1 MSSGLED
8 FSLFDLFRLEAEEQ
22 VRVLQTELLQIES
35 GTATVASL
43 EALMRASHSL
53 KGAARIIGLDVIVHL
68 THAMED
74 RFVAAQAGH
83 ALTSGDVDRMLT
95 ATDWLTRLQSVPEA
109 ETPAWLEANTAAIE
123 AFAAGL
129 AATASNPPMPVE
141 PPQAQPILKP
151 APPPAAGQ
159 LASTHA
165 EQDDEDIFGQ
175 ASSRH
180 SVQDSAAS
188 ERSVRIAA
196 GRFDQILSLASET
209 LVASRKLAA
218 QSDVFE
224 RYQRAISRALRQ
236 LENPAATPATRA
248 AAEREIDRQTSS
260 LAAHIAE
267 LDSIFRANERT
278 SERLHRTVLAGRLR
292 PFSEG
297 ITGVARLVRDT
308 ARDLGKSVR
317 LVVLGERT
325 RVDRDIL
332 ERLEAPISHLITNA
346 IDHGIETPADRIA
359 VNKPPE
365 ANLRLHV
372 RHENG
377 RLVIT
382 VRDDGRGIH
391 REELRERI
399 LYRNL
404 VTPETAAGL
413 SDNELLEF
421 LFLPGFSTREAVSTV
436 SGRGVGLNVVQS
448 MVQEA
453 GGSVTVT
460 SEPGAGTVFR
470 LTLPVTRSVIK
481 VIRLQVEGEFYAV
494 PLVRIDRVAHM
505 EPAIT
510 IPVIEAPASTVPA
523 ANEQLADAGTPT
535 LTIDFNGQALPVVAL
550 GALLGLTTKPLHSG
564 SIPMLISGGIAFAV
578 DRLVDEIELPVRR
591 LDRRLGKIPGVSAA
605 SLDQNGLPLLILDME
620 DLIQTVLGRSKTTA
634 VAHSAS
640 LAPHIL
646 IVDDSHTVREMERRL
661 LVRDGYTVTT
671 AQNGQEAWNLLR
683 LNDYDLLVSDV
694 DMPQMNGIEL
704 VVKVRKSP
712 HVARMPIIILS
723 YKDREEDRRRG
734 LDAGADRYLTKA
746 DFENDAFRQAVV
758 DLIGAAEPLAE
769 TVKSEAAGS
778 TAANQSSADAGG
790 AT

>member
-421 LFLPGFSTREAVSTV
+421 LFLPGCSTREAVSTV

-453 GGSVTVT
+453 GGSVVVH
-460 SEPGAGTVFR
+460 SEPDTGTTFR
-470 LTLPVTRSVIK
+470 LTLPVTRSVIR
-481 VIRLQVEGEFYAV
+481 VIRIQVEGELYAV
-494 PLVRIDRVAHM
+494 PLVRIDRVAQL
-505 EPAIT
+505 EPIANPT
-510 IPVIEAPASTVPA
+510 DLAALPTV
-523 ANEQLADAGTPT
+523 E
-535 LTIDFNGQALPVVAL
+535 FNGARIPTVAL
-550 GALLGLTTKPLHSG
+550 GPLLGLSSRPLPSG
-564 SIPMLISGGIAFAV
+564 AIPVLLCGGLAFAV
-578 DRLVDEIELPVRR
+578 DQLVDEVELPVRR
-591 LDRRLGKIPGVSAA
+591 LDPRLGKIPGVSAA
-605 SLDQNGLPLLILDME
+605 SLDENGLPLLILDVE
-620 DLIQTVLGRSKTTA
+620 DLIQTALGRP
-634 VAHSAS
+634 AS
-640 LAPHIL
+640 TGGEAGGESSAPHIL
-646 IVDDSHTVREMERRL
+646 VVDDSHTVREMEGGL
-661 LVRDGYTVTT
+661 LGAGGYQVTT

-683 LNDYDLLVSDV
+683 LNDYDLLVSDI

-704 VVKVRKSP
+704 VTKVRANARL
-712 HVARMPIIILS
+712 ARMPVIILS
-723 YKDREEDRRRG
+723 YKGRDEDRRRG
-734 LDAGADRYLTKA
+734 LDAGADFYLTKG
-746 DFENDAFRQAVV
+746 DFQNENFRQAVV
-758 DLIGAAEPLAE
+758 DLIGTAD
-769 TVKSEAAGS
+769 S
-778 TAANQSSADAGG
+778 TE
-790 AT
+790 